1 MVRLRRRA
9 TARLA
14 GRKKASNCA
23 IILPTPD
30 TGAARIIAKIGR
42 RRLPDMALSPTG
54 ARTLLLALVLPVLL
68 AGADAGDAAGA
79 AGATFAHEV
88 VLRAFLL
95 NDQRLQWSGLETTF
109 AAEAAVRLDWTKRF
123 SRWRVAARGEAFLN
137 QRSDANILADEYR
150 DRYRQNFAYDLFSL
164 KQLYVQAG
172 SGAVELRIG
181 KFPTPFGRRHAASFC
196 NAQVD
201 LPFIRA
207 ESIIPYDTG
216 LQLSLAPRFWR
227 LDVAVVN
234 GSEDRDTNSAK
245 AVIARLGLHGK
256 NWELGVS
263 GKVFGDRGSETQKQY
278 SDHVGIDLRVRA
290 GAFTLSGEC
299 IRERYGL
306 RQPYPEERIFWP
318 RSFYYRDIFY
328 QLETPIKGTGG
339 YVNLSWENRAVSLAL
354 NYGLYRPQ
362 RIGNP
367 LHDAVN
373 RRLLASCAVR
383 ILQGLSPFV
392 SVLVENDRPREPVFS
407 GASPYMFLAGL
418 QVHLDGD

>member
-1 MVRLRRRA
+1 MA
-9 TARLA
+9 HSPAR
-14 GRKKASNCA
+14 
-23 IILPTPD
+23 
-30 TGAARIIAKIGR
+30 
-42 RRLPDMALSPTG
+42 M
-54 ARTLLLALVLPVLL
+54 LLLALFLPVLL
-68 AGADAGDAAGA
+68 AAADPGTPDDAAGA
-79 AGATFAHEV
+79 VFAHDI

-109 AAEAAVRLDWTKRF
+109 AAEAAVAVDWTKRF
-123 SRWRVAARGEAFLN
+123 GGWRIAARGEVFIN
-137 QRSDANILADEYR
+137 QKSNENILADEYR
-150 DRYRQNFAYDLFSL
+150 DRYRQNFLFDLFSL
-164 KQLYVQAG
+164 KQLYVQAS
-172 SGAVELRIG
+172 SGALELRIG

-216 LQLSLAPRFWR
+216 LLLSLAPRLWR

-278 SDHVGIDLRVRA
+278 SDHVGVDLRVRA

-306 RQPYPEERIFWP
+306 RCPYDEDRIFWP

-328 QLETPIKGTGG
+328 RPGTPIQGTGG
-339 YVNLSWENRAVSLAL
+339 YVDLAWENRAVSVAL
-354 NYGLYRPQ
+354 NYGIYRPQ

-367 LHDAVN
+367 LHDAEN
-373 RRLLASCAVR
+373 HRLLASCAVR
-383 ILQGLSPFV
+383 IARGLSPFV
-392 SVLVENDRPREPVFS
+392 SVLIENDRPREPVFS

-418 QVHLDGD
+418 QFRLEGD